1 MKKIIYNTF
10 SILGS
15 LILHY
20 AAFAENITFFQI
32 VLYVIC
38 SFSLIGVI
46 FSTEV
51 GDTAAKRYAD
61 VSLLGW
67 CGILA
72 LIAANLYIAH
82 HNKAYFYFYIL
93 TNITLYGN
101 ILCRIFNDDKNNNQ
115 K

>member
-1 MKKIIYNTF
+1 MKKIICNT
-10 SILGS
+10 SVTLAS

-38 SFSLIGVI
+38 SFSLLGVI
-46 FSTEV
+46 FSTEA

-82 HNKAYFYFYIL
+82 HNKTYFYFYIL

-101 ILCRIFNDDKNNNQ
+101 ILYKIFNNDNNNDQ